1 MSMKVYLV
9 GKAVIIDQ
17 TAQPILGIDRNLAI
31 YRIENDSI
39 TIFNNQNRTIFRT
52 DTIANV
58 QDSGG
63 TPIGNLQ
70 DVVLYLKDIVIRGT
84 SVSVPTSGGGGGGEV
99 NTASNVGAGEG
110 VFKGKVGVDLE
121 FKSLIAGTNITL
133 TPGTNDIT
141 IDASG
146 GASAEQFYLE
156 RTETI
161 DNSTAVDIEYF
172 TEVQGG
178 TEISNVVSATG
189 GTYWYELSFIC
200 LNTSK
205 SGRVV
210 VNAQINSVDIFSQ
223 EYRREPKDTDE
234 IFYESIGKRV
244 TLSAGNNTIQVQLS
258 NDGSGT
264 GRIFEANVQLTKI

>member
-1 MSMKVYLV
+1 MKVYLV
-9 GKAVIIDQ
+9 GKSVVIDQ
-17 TAQPILGIDRNLAI
+17 TAQPLLAIDRNLAI

-58 QDSGG
+58 QDLGG
-63 TPIGNLQ
+63 TAIGNLQ

-84 SVSVPTSGGGGGGEV
+84 SVSVPTSGGGGGGEA
-99 NTASNVGAGEG
+99 NTASNVGGGAG
-110 VFKGKVGVDLE
+110 VFKQKTGVDLE

-146 GASAEQFYLE
+146 GATAEQFYLE

-223 EYRREPKDTDE
+223 EYRREPKDTND
-234 IFYESIGKRV
+234 IFYESISKRV

>member
-9 GKAVIIDQ
+9 GKAVVIDQ
-17 TAQPILGIDRNLAI
+17 TAQPLLGIDRNLAI

-39 TIFNNQNRTIFRT
+39 TIFNNQNGTIFRT

-70 DVVLYLKDIVIRGT
+70 DVVLYLRDIVIRGT
-84 SVSVPTSGGGGGGEV
+84 SVSVPTSGGGGGGEA
-99 NTASNVGAGEG
+99 NTASNVGAGDG
-110 VFKGKVGVDLE
+110 VFKAKVGVDLE

-146 GASAEQFYLE
+146 GATAEQFYLE

-161 DNSTAVDIEYF
+161 DNLTAVDIEYF

-189 GTYWYELSFIC
+189 GIYWYELSFIC

-223 EYRREPKDTDE
+223 EYRREPKDIDE

-258 NDGSGT
+258 NDGGGT
-264 GRIFEANVQLTKI
+264 ARIFEANVQLTKI

>member
-9 GKAVIIDQ
+9 GKSVVIDQ
-17 TAQPILGIDRNLAI
+17 TAQPLLAIDRNLAI

-58 QDSGG
+58 QDLGG

-84 SVSVPTSGGGGGGEV
+84 SVSVPTSGGGGGGEA
-99 NTASNVGAGEG
+99 NTASNVGAGDG
-110 VFKGKVGVDLE
+110 VFKQKTGVDLE

-210 VNAQINSVDIFSQ
+210 VNAQINSIDVFSQ
-223 EYRREPKDTDE
+223 EYRIEPKDNDE
-234 IFYESIGKRV
+234 IFYQSISKRV
-244 TLSAGNNTIQVQLS
+244 ILSAGNNTIQVQLS

>member
-1 MSMKVYLV
+1 MAMKVYRV
-9 GKAVIIDQ
+9 GKSVVIDQ
-17 TAQPILGIDRNLAI
+17 TAQPLLSIDAREAI
-31 YRIENDSI
+31 YKIEDGNV
-39 TIFNNQNRTIFRT
+39 TIFNNRDKTIDRT
-52 DTIANV
+52 DILANV
-58 QDSGG
+58 QDQFG
-63 TPIGNLQ
+63 TPIGDIQ
-70 DVVLYLKDIVIRGT
+70 DIVKYFGNGIINRGYT
-84 SVSVPTSGGGGGGEV
+84 TTLPTLGGPSGGEA
-99 NTASNVGAGEG
+99 NTASNVGAGDG
-110 VFKGKVGVDLE
+110 LFKAKVGVDLE

-133 TPGTNDIT
+133 TPGTDEIT

-146 GASAEQFYLE
+146 GASSEQFYLE
-156 RTETI
+156 RVETI

-178 TEISNVVSATG
+178 TEISNIVSATG

-210 VNAQINSVDIFSQ
+210 VNAQINSIDVFSQ
-223 EYRREPKDTDE
+223 EYRREPKDNDE
-234 IFYESIGKRV
+234 IFYESISKRV

-264 GRIFEANVQLTKI
+264 SRIF

>member
-1 MSMKVYLV
+1 MKVYLV
-9 GKAVIIDQ
+9 GKSVVIDQ
-17 TAQPILGIDRNLAI
+17 TAQPLLAIDRNLAI

-58 QDSGG
+58 QDLGG

-84 SVSVPTSGGGGGGEV
+84 SVSVPTSGGGGGGEA
-99 NTASNVGAGEG
+99 NTASNVGAGDG
-110 VFKGKVGVDLE
+110 VFKQKTGVDLE

-210 VNAQINSVDIFSQ
+210 VNAQINSIDVFSQ
-223 EYRREPKDTDE
+223 EYRIEPKDNDE
-234 IFYESIGKRV
+234 IFYQSISKRV

>member
-9 GKAVIIDQ
+9 GKSVVIDQ
-17 TAQPILGIDRNLAI
+17 TAQPLLGIDRNLAI

-110 VFKGKVGVDLE
+110 VFKQKTGVDLE
-121 FKSLIAGTNITL
+121 FKSLVAGTNITL

-141 IDASG
+141 IDG
-146 GASAEQFYLE
+146 GATAEQFYLE

-200 LNTSK
+200 LNTSR

-264 GRIFEANVQLTKI
+264 ARIFEANVQLTKI

>member
-1 MSMKVYLV
+1 MKVYLV
-9 GKAVIIDQ
+9 GKSVVIDQ
-17 TAQPILGIDRNLAI
+17 TAQPLLAIDRNLAI

-58 QDSGG
+58 QDLGG
-63 TPIGNLQ
+63 TAIGNLQ

-84 SVSVPTSGGGGGGEV
+84 SVSVPTSGGGGGGEA
-99 NTASNVGAGEG
+99 NTASNVGGGAG
-110 VFKGKVGVDLE
+110 VFKQKTGVDLE

-223 EYRREPKDTDE
+223 EYRREPKDTND
-234 IFYESIGKRV
+234 IFYESISKRV